1 MIDNNDYKRILII
14 DNIKY
19 LIKPSDKK
27 DKKYDVHYVF
37 NNKDL
42 GGKSGLKKNE
52 FMTKYLLSFG
62 AKNYEHYYDKVGYYQ
77 KLNHEN
83 EERKRRYI
91 LRHQNV
97 GNINDPKSA
106 AYWSMWILWN
116 DKKLL

>member
-1 MIDNNDYKRILII
+1 MVDLEDYKKILLI
-14 DNIKY
+14 DGIKY
-19 LIKPSDKK
+19 MVKPSNKK
-27 DKKYDVHYVF
+27 DKKYDVFYVY

-62 AKNYEHYYDKVGYYQ
+62 AKNMEHYFDKIGFYE
-77 KLNHEN
+77 KLNHLD

-97 GNINDPKSA
+97 GNINDVKSA
-106 AYWSMWILWN
+106 AFWSMWFLWG
-116 DKKLL
+116 DTKLL

>member
-1 MIDNNDYKRILII
+1 MVNIEDYKKILII

-19 LIKPSDKK
+19 LIKPSSKK
-27 DKKYDVHYVF
+27 NKKYDVHYVF

-52 FMTKYLLSFG
+52 FMTKYILSFG
-62 AKNYEHYYDKVGYYQ
+62 AKNMEHYFDKFGFYTN
-77 KLNHEN
+77 LNHED

-106 AYWSMWILWN
+106 AFWSMWYLWG
-116 DKKLL
+116 DKKLI